1 MAGLPLTCQSA
12 IRTCPWAYVSLGP
25 PIAAESEQASVKA
38 SQAGHRGLA
47 CLGQEKAQNDMAFEA
62 SHGCNKLPAYL
73 GQAKAQN
80 GHVHGR
86 ASHKGHQ
93 GPACLCHAK
102 ALYGHV
108 PGRTSYLGH
117 QLLACLGH
125 PKAQNGLD
133 PGEHSTSA
141 PRAGPPWQC
150 QRGLACLSQEKAQ
163 TGHVPGRASHKS
175 HYGLAS
181 LGMEKAQNGHALG
194 ARRTRATKGWP
205 ILARL
210 SWPPILARLM
220 RTTDNPLGG
229 RGMRASKVGL
239 PWPGQSAK
247 RT

>member
-1 MAGLPLTCQSA
+1 MDIAVEGRTSATNGWSTLVRPKRKMAMSPGVRRTRARLPLPRQSA
-12 IRTCPWAYVSLGP
+12 KRTCSRH
-25 PIAAESEQASVKA
+25 A
-38 SQAGHRGLA
+38 SQAGHRWL
-47 CLGQEKAQNDMAFEA
+47 
-62 SHGCNKLPAYL
+62 
-73 GQAKAQN
+73 
-80 GHVHGR
+80 
-86 ASHKGHQ
+86 
-93 GPACLCHAK
+93 ACLCHAK